1 MVIDPT
7 TDIGKLRLKC
17 GDTGDLTLLPD
28 LVYSTTLAD
37 SSGNINQAA
46 KTCSMYILAMMSQNP
61 HQKMVQLEIWGSE
74 IFENYRKY
82 LTMLYKDS
90 SFSGICP
97 IPYSGTPVGTKEVS
111 KINTFIANNDKAY
124 VHYTSD
130 ETLQFIA
137 DANDNSSAASS
148 GWTLVP

>member
-7 TDIGKLRLKC
+7 SNLGKLRLKC
-17 GDTGDLTLLPD
+17 GDTGDIPMLPD
-28 LVYSTTLAD
+28 LVYITTLTD
-37 SSGNINQAA
+37 CSGNVNQAA

-61 HQKMVQLEIWGSE
+61 HQKMIQLELWGSE

-97 IPYSGTPVGTKEVS
+97 IPYSGGTVGVAEKS
-111 KINTFIANNDKAY
+111 KINTFVENIDKAY
-124 VHYTSD
+124 VHYNAD
-130 ETLQFIA
+130 EHLQQIA
-137 DANDNSSAASS
+137 DINDMASSSAS
-148 GWTLVP
+148 GWTLV